1 MILNMFRI
9 YRLLDLG
16 LIVYFA
22 FFFGST
28 NQILAPVA
36 AQPIGLLIAALLA
49 WRLLKSL
56 RYMRFVFGL
65 KNTDSVLFDLKD
77 CTHHHRA
84 IQRRGSWRS

>member
-1 MILNMFRI
+1 MILTMFRI

-28 NQILAPVA
+28 NPILAPVA

-49 WRLLKSL
+49 WRLLTSL
-56 RYMRFVFGL
+56 RYLQFIFGL